1 MVLVGYSDSEGS
13 DNESIPIQPPRSN
26 TRSAAAIPT
35 LLVDKS
41 NPKKIVV
48 NLTDKSVE
56 PGNDAQDEHNEPPLK
71 RARVGAGAFSG
82 FNAMLP
88 PPKRDHVQQERKKAP
103 ARKVFSLRTGAEP
116 AFSRDSDAEL
126 KDVRAQDPLN
136 QSVLDDPAD
145 EPGKGMLEV
154 VPKVT
159 GMNLVSSDVTQ
170 AKPFLFKPLSVAQS
184 RKKKKTTAH
193 IPANSD
199 AERPAHTSAVP
210 NESDGSLRAGRHE
223 KETKKISLFYV
234 GVEEDTTLA
243 ALDETVDAE
252 DDPIEHAS
260 RQVVDH
266 STIESPHILQDGP
279 DPNSLTSIADSLNL
293 SAAERRQL
301 LGRNHNPL
309 SGTASRVINFNTDTE
324 YAANQQLNAMG
335 EQVQHNP
342 VRTIAPGKH
351 SLKSLV
357 ASAQGQKEAL
367 EESFAQGRRN
377 KRETGNKYGW

>member
-13 DNESIPIQPPRSN
+13 DAESGSPQPPKSS
-26 TRSAAAIPT
+26 TKPAAALPT

-48 NLTDKSVE
+48 NLSEKSLGPEV
-56 PGNDAQDEHNEPPLK
+56 NDRDDNNEPPLK

-88 PPKRDHVQQERKKAP
+88 PPKRDQSQQEKKTASL
-103 ARKVFSLRTGAEP
+103 RKVFSLRTGAEP
-116 AFSRDSDAEL
+116 AFSRESDTELRDAQRFDQSDVAEFTIA
-126 KDVRAQDPLN
+126 VSSEIP
-136 QSVLDDPAD
+136 
-145 EPGKGMLEV
+145 EV
-154 VPKVT
+154 IRKAAST
-159 GMNLVSSDVTQ
+159 KTASSDVSQ
-170 AKPFLFKPLSVAQS
+170 GKPFLFKPLSVA
-184 RKKKKTTAH
+184 RGHKKKKTIGSVPAKSVAGSTAPTH
-193 IPANSD
+193 AIASESNYGT
-199 AERPAHTSAVP
+199 TSELV
-210 NESDGSLRAGRHE
+210 E
-223 KETKKISLFYV
+223 KNQLAPKKISLFSAS
-234 GVEEDTTLA
+234 VEHDSTPTT
-243 ALDETVDAE
+243 LDETVDEE
-252 DDPIEHAS
+252 DDIIEDSHH
-260 RQVVDH
+260 QDVEH
-266 STIESPHILQDGP
+266 STIEPLYVLHDDP

-301 LGRNHNPL
+301 LGRNHNP
-309 SGTASRVINFNTDTE
+309 SVGTASRVINFNTDTE
-324 YAANQQLNAMG
+324 YAANQQLNAIG

-357 ASAQGQKEAL
+357 ASAQGQKDAL